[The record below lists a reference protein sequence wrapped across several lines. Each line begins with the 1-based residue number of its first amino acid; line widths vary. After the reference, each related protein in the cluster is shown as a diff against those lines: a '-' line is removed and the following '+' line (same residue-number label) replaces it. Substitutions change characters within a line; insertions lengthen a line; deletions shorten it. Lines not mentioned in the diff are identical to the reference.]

1 MNQVRTLFKAILLQ
15 LIITDNVGKSCD
27 GNNSVTEFLCLESIV
42 SHISVIKGSLFS
54 L

>member
-1 MNQVRTLFKAILLQ
+1 MRTLFKAIVLQ

-27 GNNSVTEFLCLESIV
+27 GNNSVTEFLCLESMV
-42 SHISVIKGSLFS
+42 SHLSVIKGSLFS